1 MWREWSSR
9 QVRLID
15 SVDST
20 LLPYRPMPM
29 FPFELPLSPSA
40 FKNSFADCACLSQ
53 RTKKAPLN
61 PLATLDPGIVN
72 PGAVEPAALK

>member
-1 MWREWSSR
+1 MSILHCY
-9 QVRLID
+9 LID
-15 SVDST
+15 QYQSFQFA
-20 LLPYRPMPM
+20 LQLPSRIRMY
-29 FPFELPLSPSA
+29 SI
-40 FKNSFADCACLSQ
+40 ADCAYFLSQ

>member
-1 MWREWSSR
+1 MDQYQPFNFALQLSSQIR
-9 QVRLID
+9 I
-15 SVDST
+15 
-20 LLPYRPMPM
+20 Y
-29 FPFELPLSPSA
+29 FI
-40 FKNSFADCACLSQ
+40 ADCACFLSQ